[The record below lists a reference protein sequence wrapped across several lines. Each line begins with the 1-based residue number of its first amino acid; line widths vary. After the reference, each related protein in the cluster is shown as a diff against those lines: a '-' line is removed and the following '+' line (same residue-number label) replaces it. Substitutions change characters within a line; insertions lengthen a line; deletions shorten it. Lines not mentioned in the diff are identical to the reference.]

1 MANYYNP
8 GIFDTYLNIY
18 HCMFTIV
25 IINLIDF
32 HIAIMILIDINFNLY
47 ILIIY
52 YTVELI
58 WFVFLEIY
66 SMMYIMDM
74 IFLYFL

>member
-8 GIFDTYLNIY
+8 GIFDAYLNIY

-32 HIAIMILIDINFNLY
+32 HIAIMILIDINFNL
-47 ILIIY
+47 
-52 YTVELI
+52 
-58 WFVFLEIY
+58 
-66 SMMYIMDM
+66 
-74 IFLYFL
+74 

>member
-8 GIFDTYLNIY
+8 GIFDAYLNIY

-25 IINLIDF
+25 IINLINF